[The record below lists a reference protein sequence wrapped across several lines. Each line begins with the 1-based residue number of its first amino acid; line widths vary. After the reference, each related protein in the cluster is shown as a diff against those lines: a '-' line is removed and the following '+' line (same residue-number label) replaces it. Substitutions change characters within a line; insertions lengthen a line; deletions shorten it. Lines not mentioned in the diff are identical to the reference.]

1 MDRRNDTRA
10 QELSNL
16 RLALATFAVQLDVF
30 EMRMAAG
37 MAAVPFRAGIKSGI
51 RVPQPDIRYRFQKE
65 RNDCSSIKSPGNKP
79 DE

>member
-1 MDRRNDTRA
+1 MDRRDDARA
-10 QELSNL
+10 QELRNL

-30 EMRMAAG
+30 EMHMTAG
-37 MAAVPFRAGIKSGI
+37 PFKAGIKSGI

-65 RNDCSSIKSPGNKP
+65 RNDCSSIKLPGNKP

>member
-1 MDRRNDTRA
+1 MDRRNDQRA

-30 EMRMAAG
+30 EMRMAEG
-37 MAAVPFRAGIKSGI
+37 RFRAGIKSGI

-65 RNDCSSIKSPGNKP
+65 KNDCWSIKSPGNKP